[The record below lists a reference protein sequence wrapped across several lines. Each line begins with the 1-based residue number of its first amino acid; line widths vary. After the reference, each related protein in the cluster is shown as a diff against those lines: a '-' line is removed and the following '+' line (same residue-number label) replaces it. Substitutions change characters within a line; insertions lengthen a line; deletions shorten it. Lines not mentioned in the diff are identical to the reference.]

1 MKILPKLISLIL
13 SIAML
18 TACFC
23 YAASASDNSYFDE
36 ANALLTGLGFEDA
49 QAKAAEYISR
59 DKFVDILVQ
68 NSYYDNTDKS
78 TLALSGIY
86 ADTNYYFH
94 PDNNITLKDAL
105 TLCVRVLG
113 MAQDGDIDDFALLRI
128 ASNLKLMRGINA
140 QSSDY
145 ITYCQAYILLY
156 NYLIADLSSYSNQYP
171 YIGNSVLNDK
181 YKVYEI
187 SGMVDAA
194 GAYTLNG
201 KKMSEN
207 RMSID
212 SVIYK
217 YNSDGEVF
225 FGRYVTAYVAEKGK
239 TDEIIALSV
248 TEKSRVILITP
259 ENKAVFS
266 DNLYEYTD
274 ENGNTRKAKISV
286 NADIFRNGD
295 SSVLNVPNA
304 VPESGCVTVIDN
316 GAYSDGADIV
326 IVEEAETV
334 KVSGINKEKES
345 WFSSGVSVVPD
356 EDTIL
361 TDDNGKNLGFGDVVV
376 GDILSVYMS
385 DNSSVYKVVKLT
397 GNISS
402 KLTGVTEGAIVL
414 GDTTYSLSSSV
425 ASVASEY
432 MGKAVTVT
440 LDAFNTAVY
449 IDEVSEK
456 SGIVGVILASKLQKG
471 SFEDKLH
478 IKIFTEEGVTANYML
493 DKKCKI
499 NSIKYD
505 SFAAAEQA
513 IPKLGSEVK
522 VGIVRYTLNS
532 EGLVTELDFSTDKLM
547 DIEGG
552 SKIYKTGEDN
562 LKNLSYITYKKWSEI
577 FGEGVFIEPSTKVF
591 RIPRQE
597 EDGTI
602 WDEEALYSVFTC
614 SSLTSGTNYTA
625 TSEGYS
631 LDKNDKVADYVI
643 IRYDGS
649 SGAAGVSDD
658 TRLFMVGSISKT
670 FTPDGDEAEAIT
682 IYNKDNSSGRI
693 IYGKTIDYFSSQN
706 IAAGDLIRINYIS
719 QTSMVKAVELVYK
732 KGADTLVGGGY
743 LYNGSGGGEGKV
755 SEIRLCKVLK
765 NWNPV
770 VDLIYANISPE
781 SATDSDIKPIKAS
794 LYGIFRYNEKLKKVE
809 TVTTDEIISYEL
821 AGNNCSTIVFDDRWY
836 DPFSVFIVK

>member
-1 MKILPKLISLIL
+1 MKILPKLISLII
-13 SIAML
+13 SITMM
-18 TACFC
+18 TACFGHT
-23 YAASASDNSYFDE
+23 ASASDSSYFAE

-49 QAKAAEYISR
+49 EAKATEYISR

-68 NSYYDNTDKS
+68 NSFYDNTDKS
-78 TLALSGIY
+78 ALAMSGIY

-94 PDNNITLKDAL
+94 PDSNITFKDAL

-128 ASNLKLMRGINA
+128 ASNLRLMRGINA
-140 QSSDY
+140 QISDF
-145 ITYCQAYILLY
+145 ITYGQAYILLY
-156 NYLIADLSSYSNQYP
+156 NYLIADLSPYSNQYP

-181 YKVYEI
+181 YKVYEV

-201 KKMSEN
+201 KKMSDD

-217 YNSDGEVF
+217 YNSDGEAF
-225 FGRYVTAYVAEKGK
+225 FGRYVTAYVAEKGRV
-239 TDEIIALSV
+239 DEIIALSV
-248 TEKSRVILITP
+248 NEESRVVLITP
-259 ENKAVFS
+259 QSEAVFS
-266 DNLYEYTD
+266 GNVYEYTD
-274 ENGNTRKAKISV
+274 ANGNARKAKISV
-286 NADIFRNGD
+286 NADVFRNGGT
-295 SSVLNVPNA
+295 SKLNSLNA

-326 IVEEAETV
+326 IVEEAATA
-334 KVSGINKEKES
+334 KVSGINKEKEA
-345 WFSSGVSVVPD
+345 WFSSGMSIVPD

-361 TDDNGKNLGFGDVVV
+361 TDDNGKSFGFGDVAV
-376 GDILSVYMS
+376 GDVLSVYVS
-385 DNSSVYKVVKLT
+385 DSSSVYKVVKLT
-397 GNISS
+397 KNVSS
-402 KLTGVTEGAIVL
+402 KLTGVGDGAIVL
-414 GDTTYSLSSSV
+414 GDMTYSVSASV
-425 ASVASEY
+425 GNVASEY

-456 SGIVGVILASKLQKG
+456 SGIVGVILDSKLETG

-478 IKIFTEEGVTANYML
+478 IKIFTEEGVTSQYTL
-493 DKKCKI
+493 DKNCKI
-499 NSIKYD
+499 NSVRYD
-505 SFAAAEQA
+505 SFAEAEQA
-513 IPKLGSEVK
+513 IPKLGSEVR
-522 VGIVRYTLNS
+522 VGIVRYNLSTD
-532 EGLVTELDFSTDKLM
+532 GLITELDFSSERLM
-547 DIEGG
+547 DTESGA
-552 SKIYKTGEDN
+552 KIYKTGEDK

-591 RIPRQE
+591 RIPKQDD
-597 EDGTI
+597 DGTI

-649 SGAAGVSDD
+649 SGAEGVSDD
-658 TRLFMVGSISKT
+658 TRLYMVGSISKT
-670 FTPDGDEAEAIT
+670 VTPDGDEAEAIT
-682 IYNKDNSSGRI
+682 VFNKDNSSGRL
-693 IYGKTIDYFSSQN
+693 IYGKTTDYFSSQN
-706 IAAGDLIRINYIS
+706 IAPGDLIRINYIS
-719 QTSMVKAVELVYK
+719 QTSKVKAVELVYK
-732 KGADTLVGGGY
+732 KGADTLIGGGY
-743 LYNGSGGGEGKV
+743 LHNGNGGGEGQV

-770 VDLIYANISPE
+770 VDLVYANVSPE

-809 TVTTDEIISYEL
+809 TVTADELISYEL
-821 AGNNCSTIVFDDRWY
+821 AGNSCSTIAFDDRWY